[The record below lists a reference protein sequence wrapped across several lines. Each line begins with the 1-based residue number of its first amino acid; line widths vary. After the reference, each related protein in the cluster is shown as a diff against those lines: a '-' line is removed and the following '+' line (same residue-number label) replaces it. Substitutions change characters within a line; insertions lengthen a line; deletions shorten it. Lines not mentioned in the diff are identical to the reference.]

1 MKRDITRQ
9 LMRWKESHRRKPLI
23 LRGARQVGKTWILK
37 DFGNRFPDGAVYIN
51 FEKEPAY
58 KEFFSQ
64 TKDIGQILSQLA
76 LATGK
81 KITAQTLLILDEIGE
96 CPDALNCLKYF
107 CEDRPELFVAAA
119 GSLLGLDLA
128 KGFPVGKV
136 NYLEMYPMT
145 FSEFL
150 SALGEDSLREYME
163 SICQIEAIPAL
174 FFSRF
179 TQRLREYF
187 FVGGMP
193 EAVASW
199 CEYQDAAEIDEI
211 LQEILFAYE
220 RDMGKHPEKSDVPK
234 VHYLWDSIPSQL
246 ARENKKFL
254 YSAAKNGARAR
265 EYENALNWLVNADM
279 VKKVYAVTKPGL
291 PVSAYEDL
299 AAFKIYM
306 GDIGL
311 LRKKS
316 VVGYE
321 AFLKQSD
328 IFTEFKGAFT
338 ENYVL
343 QSLIPSS
350 EAPIHYWKD
359 SRYEVDFILQKDNDI
374 IPVETK
380 SGKSVKTPGMKH
392 YGQYYQPRLMLRASM
407 RNLSFDGEILNIP
420 LFLISEWRRLIGK
433 FE

>member
-1 MKRDITRQ
+1 
-9 LMRWKESHRRKPLI
+9 
-23 LRGARQVGKTWILK
+23 
-37 DFGNRFPDGAVYIN
+37 
-51 FEKEPAY
+51 
-58 KEFFSQ
+58 
-64 TKDIGQILSQLA
+64 
-76 LATGK
+76 
-81 KITAQTLLILDEIGE
+81 
-96 CPDALNCLKYF
+96 
-107 CEDRPELFVAAA
+107 
-119 GSLLGLDLA
+119 
-128 KGFPVGKV
+128 
-136 NYLEMYPMT
+136 
-145 FSEFL
+145 
-150 SALGEDSLREYME
+150 
-163 SICQIEAIPAL
+163 
-174 FFSRF
+174 
-179 TQRLREYF
+179 
-187 FVGGMP
+187 
-193 EAVASW
+193 
-199 CEYQDAAEIDEI
+199 
-211 LQEILFAYE
+211 
-220 RDMGKHPEKSDVPK
+220 
-234 VHYLWDSIPSQL
+234 IPSQL